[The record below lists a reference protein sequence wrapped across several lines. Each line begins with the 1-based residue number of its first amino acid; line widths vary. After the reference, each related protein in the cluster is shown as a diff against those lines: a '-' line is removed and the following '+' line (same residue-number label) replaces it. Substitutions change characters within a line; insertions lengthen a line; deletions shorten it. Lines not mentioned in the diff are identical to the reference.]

1 MTATNVAPITTK
13 VTKMSLGKI
22 LFDQIFTK
30 GYDLKGKTQRAE
42 FIERGMK
49 EHGFTKHGAGT
60 YFQNLSNLAKGEP
73 LYKYN
78 KSKPKAKPTTT
89 KSDVA
94 AMEGQLLALTHQAS
108 ERWMAVNEEGVEIN
122 NFKTRTEAQ
131 NFAKVNGLKVKDR
144 TKAA

>member
-1 MTATNVAPITTK
+1 MTATNVTPITAK
-13 VTKMSLGKI
+13 VTKMSLAKV
-22 LFDQIFTK
+22 LFAQIFTK

-49 EHGFTKHGAGT
+49 EHAFTKHGAGT
-60 YFQNLSNLAKGEP
+60 YFQNLTNLAAGKP
-73 LYKYN
+73 LYMYN
-78 KSKPKAKPTTT
+78 KTKPKAAKTT
-89 KSDVA
+89 KADVA
-94 AMEGQLLALTHQAS
+94 AMEGQLLALTHQAA
-108 ERWMAVNEEGVEIN
+108 ERWMAVNEEGQEIN